1 MVIVSDLEVL
11 GAPQKAR
18 KKEKR
23 QKWKADG
30 CWIAVVDGRWMV
42 NAVPHDA
49 PTTSAVSG

>member
-1 MVIVSDLEVL
+1 MVIVSDLEV
-11 GAPQKAR
+11 PQ
-18 KKEKR
+18 R